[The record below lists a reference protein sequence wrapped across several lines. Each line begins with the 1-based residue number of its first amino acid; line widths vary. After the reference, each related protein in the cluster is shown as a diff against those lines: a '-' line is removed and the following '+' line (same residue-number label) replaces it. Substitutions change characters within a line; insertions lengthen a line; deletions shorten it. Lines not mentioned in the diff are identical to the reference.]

1 MAEDFYKALGVS
13 RGASEDEI
21 RKSYRKLA
29 HKYHPDKT
37 GGDDKAEAKL
47 KKINEA
53 YDVLKNKEKRAQYD
67 RFGAEG
73 PQFAGMGGAAG
84 AGDFGGGSPFDDI
97 FDAFFGGSGRTRG
110 GARSASPGHDLEYRT
125 TISLREAAFGT
136 EKKVR
141 FTRHENCSECDG
153 SGAAKGTSQESC
165 SQCGGVGQVRMA
177 QGFFSVTRECPRCR
191 GIGHVISSPCHACRG
206 GGVVDADREL
216 SIDIPPGVDTGS
228 RIRVRGEGEPGR
240 NNGPRGDLYL
250 FIEVESDS
258 VFTRD
263 ENNILCELPLDF
275 PQAIL
280 GATVRVPTLRGDAEL
295 KIPAGTQS
303 GTVFKLRGM
312 GIPDVRGYKTGDQLV
327 SIQVE
332 TPTKLSR
339 EQNELIKKFQELST
353 AKTYPLRRRFLDK
366 LKSSLKK

>member
-1 MAEDFYKALGVS
+1 MAKDFYEILGVA

-37 GGDDKAEAKL
+37 GGDKKAETKL
-47 KKINEA
+47 KGINAA
-53 YDVLKNKEKRAQYD
+53 YDVLKNKDKREKYD

-73 PQFAGMGGAAG
+73 QQFGGS
-84 AGDFGGGSPFDDI
+84 GDFGGASPLDDI
-97 FDAFFGGSGRTRG
+97 FDAFFSGTGRSRG
-110 GARSASPGHDLEYRT
+110 GARAASPGHDLEYRT
-125 TISLREAAFGT
+125 SITLREAAFGT

-141 FTRHENCSECDG
+141 FTRHENCPECDG

-191 GIGHVISSPCHACRG
+191 GIGHVISSPCHSCRG
-206 GGVVDADREL
+206 RGLVEVDREL
-216 SIDIPPGVDTGS
+216 SIDIPPGVDSGS

-250 FIEVESDS
+250 FIEVEPDN
-258 VFTRD
+258 VFTRND
-263 ENNILCELPLDF
+263 NDVLCQLPLDF
-275 PQAIL
+275 PQATL

-295 KIPAGTQS
+295 KIPPGTQS

-312 GIPDVRGYKTGDQLV
+312 GVPDVRGYKTGDQLV

-339 EQNELIKKFQELST
+339 EQTDLIKKFQELST
-353 AKTYPLRRRFLDK
+353 AKTYPLKRRFMDK